1 MSGSGNLDA
10 YALVS
15 KEVFTTKLPAMA
27 RIQFDD
33 LKSLDSFSQVYQK
46 GLKAHQEE
54 LEKLLK
60 DNGKARY
67 QRLKQEADA
76 DSKRPERTQSCRGNT
91 PVS

>member
-33 LKSLDSFSQVYQK
+33 LKSLDSFRKSTKRAQSSSRRVR
-46 GLKAHQEE
+46 
-54 LEKLLK
+54 KL
-60 DNGKARY
+60 
-67 QRLKQEADA
+67 
-76 DSKRPERTQSCRGNT
+76 
-91 PVS
+91 

>member
-46 GLKAHQEE
+46 RAQSSSRRVRKTFERQWKGPL
-54 LEKLLK
+54 
-60 DNGKARY
+60 
-67 QRLKQEADA
+67 
-76 DSKRPERTQSCRGNT
+76 SKTQAGG
-91 PVS
+91 